1 MPSRRAFL
9 TTVAAALAAS
19 RAAPACAMSPLAAI
33 ASPLNGPVGLQLWSL
48 REYLPKDLPGTLAKV
63 RDMGFTEIEGA
74 GLWGHSAAD
83 FRKALDAAGLRCQ
96 SAHMGY
102 ERLRDDAAGAFAE
115 ARSMGATW
123 VVCPWIPHD
132 KGFTREVTLA
142 SVDVFNRVGAAAK
155 AAGLRFAYHCHG
167 YEFVPSSEGTL
178 FDTLAGATDPQQ
190 VAIQVDVFHT
200 YHGGADP
207 AALIARLGS
216 RVTSLHLKDLKK
228 GAPVIAGAGVGT
240 PDIDVPVGSGQIDM
254 PAVLTAARKA
264 GTALYYVEDES
275 ATPLA
280 NIPKSVAWL
289 QAFTYPS
296 AR

>member
-1 MPSRRAFL
+1 MPSRREFL
-9 TTVAAALAAS
+9 STVATALAAS
-19 RAAPACAMSPLAAI
+19 RAMSAIAGSPQAAI
-33 ASPLNGPVGLQLWSL
+33 ASPLNGPIGLQLWSL
-48 REYLPKDLPGTLAKV
+48 RDYLPKDLPGTLAKV
-63 RDMGFTEIEGA
+63 TAMGFREVEGA
-74 GLWGHSAAD
+74 GLWGHAAAN

-102 ERLRDDAAGAFAE
+102 ERLRDDLPGAFAE
-115 ARSMGATW
+115 AKSMGATS

-132 KGFTREVTLA
+132 KGFTRDVTLSA
-142 SVDVFNRVGAAAK
+142 ADLFNRVGKSAHE
-155 AAGLRFAYHCHG
+155 AGLRFSYHCHG
-167 YEFVPSSEGTL
+167 YEFVPSKEGTL

-190 VAIQVDVFHT
+190 VAIQVDVFHAF
-200 YHGGADP
+200 HGGADP
-207 AALIARLGS
+207 ARLIERLGA

-228 GAPVIAGAGVGT
+228 GASVTAGTGVGT
-240 PDIDVPVGSGQIDM
+240 PDIDVPVGTGQIDM

-280 NIPKSVAWL
+280 NIPKSLEWL
-289 QAFTYPS
+289 QAFRYPA